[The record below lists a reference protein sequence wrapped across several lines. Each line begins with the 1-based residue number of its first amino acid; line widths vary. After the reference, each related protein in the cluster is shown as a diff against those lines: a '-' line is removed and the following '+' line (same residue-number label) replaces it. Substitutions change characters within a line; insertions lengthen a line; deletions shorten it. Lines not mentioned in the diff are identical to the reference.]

1 MDIIAHL
8 RGRKREKEMIPLG
21 RISSGTTSMGNA
33 TARAVCPWL
42 FAATANHTRIREILL
57 TCTNRYLTI
66 RSISAFPECR
76 RKEEGRSWQR
86 KQGFDRCPVFCSAS
100 LTRSSIFEVLAGS
113 RLSLITGQKK
123 KRGERRISV
132 DDNNLQLSSAVAVLL
147 IARQMA
153 ASCAIR
159 VEASNRKSRDT
170 SSMRCMLA

>member
-1 MDIIAHL
+1 
-8 RGRKREKEMIPLG
+8 MIPLG

-42 FAATANHTRIREILL
+42 FAATANHTRNKGNL
-57 TCTNRYLTI
+57 TYVYE
-66 RSISAFPECR
+66 SISHDPIDLCVSGMLKEGR
-76 RKEEGRSWQR
+76 RKIVAR
-86 KQGFDRCPVFCSAS
+86 KQGFNRCPVFCSAS
-100 LTRSSIFEVLAGS
+100 LTRSSIFKVLAGS
-113 RLSLITGQKK
+113 RLSLITGRKK
-123 KRGERRISV
+123 KRGEKRISM
-132 DDNNLQLSSAVAVLL
+132 DDNNLQLPSTVAVLL